1 MSQSTQIE
9 FERLVS
15 NYHQQHLHELMLAA
29 PTFEQAGFITVATMV
44 GSGGKVRMRCGP
56 AEYHA
61 EIFIHT
67 SHDGQRWTLADLM
80 GIGTVR
86 DWMLQNRPSAS
97 KKSTLEIEVEYA
109 FRLLCEGLR
118 GDRRFDWMTRAS

>member
-1 MSQSTQIE
+1 MSKSTQIE

-15 NYHQQHLHELMLAA
+15 IYHRQHLPELMLAA
-29 PTFEQAGFITVATMV
+29 PTFEQAGFVTVATMV
-44 GSGGKVRMRCGP
+44 GSGGKVQMRCGP

-67 SHDGQRWTLADLM
+67 SHDGRRWTLADLM
-80 GIGTVR
+80 GIETVR
-86 DWMLQNRPSAS
+86 DWMLQNRPSES
-97 KKSTLEIEVEYA
+97 EKSRLEIEVKYA

-118 GDRRFDWMTRAS
+118 GDGRFDWMTHVS